1 MTDDDKTK
9 LFKDWMKFK
18 KAENKAKAERVK
30 IENSL
35 DEIYGKIEGKSQT
48 IKEVDLGFSINV
60 KKNTKISLD
69 QDAWIEA
76 RQNVPVDLRPEK
88 VVFSLD
94 TKGFDY
100 LKEHNQDIYKIVS
113 DCVTIKDNKST
124 IKVEKI

>member
-76 RQNVPVDLRPEK
+76 RKNVPVDLRPEK
-88 VVFSLD
+88 VVFGLD